1 LLGFRE
7 QPPAHMI
14 LYRID
19 NFYVEILYHSDRNE
33 ITSIKS
39 FISDKPLDHYL
50 EKIDLTN
57 LF

>member
-1 LLGFRE
+1 
-7 QPPAHMI
+7 MI

-19 NFYVEILYHSDRNE
+19 NFYVEILYHSERNE
-33 ITSIKS
+33 ITRIKS

>member
-19 NFYVEILYHSDRNE
+19 NFYVEILYHSERNE
-33 ITSIKS
+33 ITRIKS